1 MRMVTIKDR
10 TDFEALSA
18 RLLKANLSSPQSEKA
33 LASLRALNPHTD
45 MRDMPAG
52 TVLLVPDTP
61 GFKVSESDPVLGDPL
76 GELQKIVQTALDQ
89 AAGNLKANRAA
100 RAAER
105 AEITAVLKGDAIRR
119 LMDLDGELKQQV
131 ADVSKVLKEEEADQA
146 EEVLARTSKAALAKI
161 NELRK
166 RVA

>member
-10 TDFEALSA
+10 TDFQALSA

-33 LASLRALNPHTD
+33 LESLRALNPHAD
-45 MRDMPAG
+45 IRDVPAG

-61 GFKVSESDPVLGDPL
+61 GFKVSESDPVLGDAL
-76 GELQKIVQTALDQ
+76 GELQRIIQTALDQ
-89 AAGNLKANRAA
+89 AATNLKASRAA

-105 AEITAVLKGDAIRR
+105 AEITAVLKGDALNR
-119 LMDLDGELKQQV
+119 LIESDSELKQQV
-131 ADVSKVLKEEEADQA
+131 ADASRALKEEEADQA

-161 NELRK
+161 AELRK
-166 RVA
+166 RGG